1 MKPDVL
7 THTVEEGS
15 HWPVS
20 RRKAEAFFALGLR
33 AAQRG
38 DIRDAADHFRR
49 AVKTD
54 PGFTD
59 AHFHLA
65 RASRELGELDQT
77 VLSLKSVVNLCPD
90 DSDAWYTLGKTYG
103 TMQDHDR
110 AEECYRTAFRLNP
123 DDIRAYNNCGVALQ
137 ALGRTGDARDCYRAA
152 LAIDP
157 DHADSHYNMSLA
169 FLLDGM
175 FEQGWNEFEWR
186 LFTSERRSPF
196 FRNDIPRWKGED
208 LSGKT
213 LLLTA
218 EQGYGDTLQFVRFVP
233 LIQNTGARV
242 VLECQRELAPLL
254 NGLAGVDLLIPQGRE
269 LPHCDYWSPLMSL
282 PHYLRVPSHA
292 LADHVPYLHA
302 DPFRMALWSKRLES
316 HPHQLKVGIVRT
328 GNTRH
333 RNDRKRSCS
342 QEAFLP
348 LLQVP
353 DVMWYDLQRDGPA
366 LAAGTGVAVQHVGV
380 GLRDFADTAA
390 VIKRLD
396 LVITVDSAL
405 AHLAG
410 AMGKPVWLFLPFAPD
425 WRWMLKRTDSLWY
438 PSMRLFRQ
446 PAPDDWGAVLDAAI
460 RALKAVDRPSH
471 YTSERPVLQTIGACG

>member
-1 MKPDVL
+1 MKHDVL
-7 THTVEEGS
+7 THSVEEGS
-15 HWPVS
+15 HGPAG
-20 RRKAEAFFALGLR
+20 RRKAEAFLALGLR

-38 DIRDAADHFRR
+38 DMRDAADHFHR
-49 AVKTD
+49 AVETD

-65 RASRELGELDQT
+65 RASRELGALDQA
-77 VLSLKSVVNLCPD
+77 VFSLKSVVKLRPD
-90 DSDAWYTLGKTYG
+90 DSDAWYTLGNTYG
-103 TMQDHDR
+103 AMQDHGR
-110 AEECYRTAFRLNP
+110 AEECYRTAFRLDP

-157 DHADSHYNMSLA
+157 EHADSHYNMSLA

-186 LFTSERRSPF
+186 FFTSERPSPL
-196 FRNDIPRWKGED
+196 FRKDIPRWRGED
-208 LSGKT
+208 LLGKT

-233 LIQNTGARV
+233 LIKNSGARV
-242 VLECQRELAPLL
+242 VLECERELEPLL
-254 NGLAGVDLLIPQGRE
+254 NGLAGVDLLVPRGSE
-269 LPHCDYWSPLMSL
+269 LPQCDCWSPLMSL
-282 PHYLRVPSHA
+282 PHCLRTPSHA

-302 DPFRMALWSKRLES
+302 DPFRMALWSERLES
-316 HPHQLKVGIVRT
+316 DPHQIKVGIFRA
-328 GNTRH
+328 GNPRL
-333 RNDRKRSCS
+333 RKDRKRSCS

-353 DVMWYDLQRDGPA
+353 DVMWYDLQRDGPV
-366 LAAGTGVAVQHVGV
+366 LDAGAGVTVQHVGA

-396 LVITVDSAL
+396 LLITVESAV

-410 AMGKPVWLFLPFAPD
+410 AMGKPVWLLLPFAPD
-425 WRWMLKRTDSLWY
+425 WRWMLHRSDSPWY
-438 PSMRLFRQ
+438 PSMKLFRQ
-446 PAPDDWGAVLDAAI
+446 PAPDDWDAVLDAVI
-460 RALKAVDRPSH
+460 RALRTVDRPSQSA
-471 YTSERPVLQTIGACG
+471 SEGPVLQTMGACG